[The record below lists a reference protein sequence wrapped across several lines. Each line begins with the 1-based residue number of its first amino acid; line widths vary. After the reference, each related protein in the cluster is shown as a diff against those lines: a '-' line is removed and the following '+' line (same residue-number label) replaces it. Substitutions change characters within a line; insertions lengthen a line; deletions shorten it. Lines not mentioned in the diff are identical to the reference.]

1 MGGSRE
7 NGNRDADGVRS
18 AGHDGQELAD
28 AGKDEDADGE
38 HELRDE
44 SKGENAPT
52 IALRQLA
59 AAIEASDGP
68 KAFHHADRDSDE
80 ILERIYAGYPDL
92 RPRPPPQEEPE
103 ISSPLRWANVTLP
116 ASVTEADLDK
126 IIFSMLRPR
135 LMKTARIVG
144 DVVVECKRLSW
155 PVTPEIVGARIE
167 ELADEDRIDSE
178 GDLRYWRHSEIRLKP
193 EDTN

>member
-1 MGGSRE
+1 MDRE
-7 NGNRDADGVRS
+7 QATAIAKHLRDANDAVDRATGV
-18 AGHDGQELAD
+18 AFNLEM
-28 AGKDEDADGE
+28 EDRKIFAAL
-38 HELRDE
+38 LR
-44 SKGENAPT
+44 G
-52 IALRQLA
+52 
-59 AAIEASDGP
+59 
-68 KAFHHADRDSDE
+68 FYRDSDE